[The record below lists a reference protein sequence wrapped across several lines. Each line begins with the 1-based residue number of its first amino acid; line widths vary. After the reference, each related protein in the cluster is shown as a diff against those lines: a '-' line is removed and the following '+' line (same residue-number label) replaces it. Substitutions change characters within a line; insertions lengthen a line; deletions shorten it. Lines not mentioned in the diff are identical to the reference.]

1 MFGRMVCHA
10 ALCYMLHL
18 GVVVCQMRINALACM
33 DHLLESLD
41 KMLILDD
48 VLPFLTDITCQD
60 PDVVVAVV
68 S

>member
-1 MFGRMVCHA
+1 
-10 ALCYMLHL
+10 MLHL

>member
-1 MFGRMVCHA
+1 
-10 ALCYMLHL
+10 
-18 GVVVCQMRINALACM
+18 MRINALSCV

-60 PDVVVAVV
+60 PDVIVTIV
-68 S
+68 SKFFDRPTFLKSLYGVLWWYYLC